1 MRPARGAESGGNEAP
16 PRLSMAARARG
27 AAQGGPTRVLYKL
40 RLGPSL
46 MGTSRRLALDSK
58 RGHGWNGYTVF
69 ILYFNKIIT
78 ATTRSHKP
86 IQYTSKILFFIHRGG
101 VSASQG
107 EGWGSTVG
115 RNVKTEFIQ
124 VTNNLINR

>member
-58 RGHGWNGYTVF
+58 GGHGWNGYTVF

-86 IQYTSKILFFIHRGG
+86 IQYTSKILFSSIE
-101 VSASQG
+101 VA
-107 EGWGSTVG
+107 
-115 RNVKTEFIQ
+115 
-124 VTNNLINR
+124 